1 MFKSLCF
8 SLMLTTALIASA
20 KAADIKQEVEKIGTA
35 YTEAVAKHDA
45 AAIAALYVKDPIYIT
60 PAGETKSDVKA
71 VYEENFKNGEN
82 KIVATFDNVL
92 PQGDGAIANGQVA
105 VTFKT
110 DPPVPAYWSALYVR
124 DGGQLKI
131 RMLTVGIKPPPPPKE
146 ASVDRK

>member
-1 MFKSLCF
+1 
-8 SLMLTTALIASA
+8 MLSSAVFLITVPAM
-20 KAADIKQEVEKIGTA
+20 AADVKQEIEKTVTSYMEG
-35 YTEAVAKHDA
+35 VAKQDG
-45 AAIAALYVKDPIYIT
+45 AAIAALYVAKDPIWIS
-60 PAGETKSDVKA
+60 PNGEIKTDIKA
-71 VYEENFKNGEN
+71 TYEENFKNGEN

-105 VTFKT
+105 VTFNT

-146 ASVDRK
+146 ASADKK